1 MKPVQKN
8 DWEKMYRN
16 EEAKNKDLMIKFGMI
31 GEVIN
36 SNEGVN

>member
-1 MKPVQKN
+1 M

-16 EEAKNKDLMIKFGMI
+16 EAAKNKDLMVKFGMI

-36 SNEGVN
+36 SN